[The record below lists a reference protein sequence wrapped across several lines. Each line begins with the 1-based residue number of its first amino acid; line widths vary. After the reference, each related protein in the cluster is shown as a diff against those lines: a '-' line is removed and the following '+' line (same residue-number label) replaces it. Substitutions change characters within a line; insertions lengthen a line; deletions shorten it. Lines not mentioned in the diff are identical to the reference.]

1 MEEAYALYKK
11 YEANDMMDWTG
22 RHLLNLYAQQKKGDK
37 MAEIY
42 PEYKEIHDS
51 LQLAEKQRYAIG
63 ANVRYETGRKEQEN
77 RALSAE
83 VALKE
88 RSLVYTRRHPDPS
101 HLPADRDHCLRTPTS
116 PASPT

>member
-1 MEEAYALYKK
+1 M
-11 YEANDMMDWTG
+11 T
-22 RHLLNLYAQQKKGDK
+22 
-37 MAEIY
+37 EIY

-88 RSLVYTRRHPDPS
+88 RSLVYTRCHPDPS
-101 HLPADRDHCLRTPTS
+101 HLPADRDHCYALQRRRLHQREREIQRQRLDNLLAPNKN
-116 PASPT
+116 